1 MKENQPSCP
10 AMIPNPEKPTTAP
23 HCDLGP
29 PPLCGQHIDI
39 GPRKYVTGESGCA
52 EMCDMFCRSMGR
64 GHFHIRPCEAPQASS
79 CTHSA
84 REGRRHETVRY
95 GPDENVPKDELT
107 HDAHWA
113 TAGWKDPCSDL
124 ERQVREA
131 WRWCAFYNFGG
142 WIGGGVK
149 VG

>member
-1 MKENQPSCP
+1 MFLFLQQHY
-10 AMIPNPEKPTTAP
+10 IPTFSSAYMRL
-23 HCDLGP
+23 H
-29 PPLCGQHIDI
+29 PPLVQNIDI
-39 GPRKYVTGESGCA
+39 GPRKYMTGESGAA

-64 GHFHIRPCEAPQASS
+64 GHFHIRPCEAPHAAL

-95 GPDENVPKDELT
+95 GPNENVPKDELT

-124 ERQVREA
+124 ERQVRETFEGFG
-131 WRWCAFYNFGG
+131 CGGHSLFGG
-142 WIGGGVK
+142 RIGCGVK
-149 VG
+149 P